1 MAGPVIAQLVAGFAR
16 AHRPAWAICDPW
28 RSGRAQAALLADAC
42 ESAKPRGQLS
52 LELAWAAAATR
63 RGRSSPQR
71 STEAGTG
78 SREEALAPT
87 GLTNVSGAAC
97 YANAVSQVL
106 MADPGLRG
114 WLELEGQPAA
124 GALARPWLRW
134 LLGHGAKG
142 AVAPLAA
149 WTGLPAAPGPAV
161 WGIGPGQQDAHEFL
175 LRCLE
180 QTGIAHR
187 YSFEAAAG
195 GQGHL
200 VALAS
205 EPTREGATLEE
216 TAESWAATEL
226 PLGRCSR
233 LLLYLPGT
241 AWDRLG
247 PRGCTPVWA
256 DGAGARPLT
265 LRPGCEPD
273 WRLAAIVAH
282 AGAREAGHYVAYVAR
297 GEVWWRCNDAIVTR
311 AGVRC
316 VEAPKGERVAVAL
329 LCRGLEGHDT

>member
-1 MAGPVIAQLVAGFAR
+1 M
-16 AHRPAWAICDPW
+16 
-28 RSGRAQAALLADAC
+28 
-42 ESAKPRGQLS
+42 
-52 LELAWAAAATR
+52 T
-63 RGRSSPQR
+63 
-71 STEAGTG
+71 
-78 SREEALAPT
+78 
-87 GLTNVSGAAC
+87 
-97 YANAVSQVL
+97 
-106 MADPGLRG
+106 
-114 WLELEGQPAA
+114 
-124 GALARPWLRW
+124 
-134 LLGHGAKG
+134 
-142 AVAPLAA
+142 PLAA

-175 LRCLE
+175 LKCLE

-187 YSFEAAAG
+187 YSFEAAVG

-265 LRPGCEPD
+265 LRPGCVPD
-273 WRLAAIVAH
+273 WRPAAIVAH
-282 AGAREAGHYVAYVAR
+282 SGAREAGHYVAYVSRGRYGGGATTPSSPAQGPAASKLQRASGSRSPSSAGAR
-297 GEVWWRCNDAIVTR
+297 RDTPPDARWPAVG
-311 AGVRC
+311 AGD
-316 VEAPKGERVAVAL
+316 ADA
-329 LCRGLEGHDT
+329 CRQGAMNPPPTARWSWE